1 MFAYEQR
8 GLQSAQRLNNKCVEA
23 IRPRVS
29 QLEANQKCLPPAEAL
44 KHLLHTQQLPAPQ
57 RSAAGFCGSVTAEK
71 RSKIS
76 EREGRTEL

>member
-29 QLEANQKCLPPAEAL
+29 QQNCLPPAEAL
-44 KHLLHTQQLPAPQ
+44 KHLLHTQQLPAPR

-76 EREGRTEL
+76 GEREGRMEL